1 MPHSPI
7 SPSWRKRSRG
17 NSCFSSKPAAAGAA
31 LSATNSLTAPTTSRC
46 SSFRPKSR
54 SMGPKRSSAENEA
67 SPEAGYPSFDMRLYD
82 SLTRQ
87 IQEVKPVDG
96 HTVKM
101 YSCGPTVYRYIHIGN
116 MRSFMLGDLIRRG
129 LRLEG
134 QDVKWVMN
142 ITDVGHMTEEVSDTG
157 RDKME
162 LAMEDEGLSPQQIAQ
177 KYTGAFLHD
186 ADLVGIE
193 RADLYPRASDHIPEM
208 IDIIQRLI
216 EKGHAYEVDGTVY
229 FDVRSFPS
237 YGKLSG
243 NTLEAL
249 RAGYRQ
255 DAATDPNKRY
265 SADFALWKKAGPG
278 RLMKWPCPLG
288 SETRYRSETECGW
301 EALEGWNERL
311 TSLRKRMAG
320 WSGEARAERL
330 LDQAQAFD
338 RRFRDAVAD
347 DLDLPQALVV
357 LNELVG
363 SGAV

>member
-31 LSATNSLTAPTTSRC
+31 RSATNSLTAPRTSRC

-54 SMGPKRSSAENEA
+54 CMGPKRSSAGNES

-162 LAMEDEGLSPQQIAQ
+162 LAEADEGLSAAQIAQ
-177 KYTGAFLHD
+177 KYTEAFLRD
-186 ADLVGIE
+186 GDRVGIG
-193 RADLYPRASDHIPEM
+193 RADGVPPATRHLRQREQAIAGLIAKRHGYPGDRALY
-208 IDIIQRLI
+208 
-216 EKGHAYEVDGTVY
+216 
-229 FDVRSFPS
+229 
-237 YGKLSG
+237 
-243 NTLEAL
+243 
-249 RAGYRQ
+249 
-255 DAATDPNKRY
+255 
-265 SADFALWKKAGPG
+265 
-278 RLMKWPCPLG
+278 
-288 SETRYRSETECGW
+288 
-301 EALEGWNERL
+301 
-311 TSLRKRMAG
+311 
-320 WSGEARAERL
+320 
-330 LDQAQAFD
+330 
-338 RRFRDAVAD
+338 
-347 DLDLPQALVV
+347 
-357 LNELVG
+357 
-363 SGAV
+363 